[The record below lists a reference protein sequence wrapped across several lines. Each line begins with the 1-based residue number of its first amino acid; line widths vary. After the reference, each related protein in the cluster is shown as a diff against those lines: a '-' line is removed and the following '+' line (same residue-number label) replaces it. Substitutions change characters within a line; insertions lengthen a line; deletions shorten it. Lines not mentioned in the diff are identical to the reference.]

1 MRSLLLNSHQKSCQ
15 NTCEALTYHLYNI
28 LMIFGIKVHR
38 QIGGTPMGTNCTA
51 LIADLFSFLCERNFM
66 ASLFCNKE
74 AEISQSLNS
83 TSRYLDDL

>member
-1 MRSLLLNSHQKSCQ
+1 
-15 NTCEALTYHLYNI
+15 
-28 LMIFGIKVHR
+28 MIFGIKVYR

-51 LIADLFSFLCERNFM
+51 LIADLFLFLCERNCM

-74 AEISQSLNS
+74 AEIMQSLNS